1 VGGCGA
7 LRSIDVPPEQD
18 EIYWSYHH
26 AMASRTAW
34 AIHTG
39 ARGGQLPRAPDDR
52 RTAMSTDLRH
62 LVSLGCRVLG
72 AADQGDLI
80 WGHVSARDPEGR
92 GIWMKASGL
101 GFEEVGPDD
110 VLLVS
115 WDGEVLAGDGRRHAE
130 YPIHTEVMRA
140 RSDVGAVIHTHSPAA
155 VALGALGVPL
165 RPISHEAN
173 LFVPP
178 DLARYTRTA
187 DLILTAELGESVAAA
202 LGDRNACMLV
212 NHGVVVA
219 AADVPTATVTAYLLD
234 RACRMQLT
242 AMAAGGWATWSAPE
256 ESLSKRGHCYSD
268 AMLQGAWEYL
278 VRRLG

>member
-1 VGGCGA
+1 MGA
-7 LRSIDVPPEQD
+7 QLREV
-18 EIYWSYHH
+18 
-26 AMASRTAW
+26 
-34 AIHTG
+34 
-39 ARGGQLPRAPDDR
+39 
-52 RTAMSTDLRH
+52 
-62 LVSLGCRVLG
+62 VSQGCRVLG

-80 WGHVSARDPEGR
+80 WGHVSARDPDGR

-115 WDGEVLAGDGRRHAE
+115 WDGEVLEGEGRRHAE

-140 RSDVGAVIHTHSPAA
+140 RPDVGSVIHTHSPAA
-155 VALGALGVPL
+155 VAFGALGVPL
-165 RPISHEAN
+165 RPVSHEAN

-178 DLARYTRTA
+178 DLARFTGTG
-187 DLILTAELGESVAAA
+187 DLISTAELGERVAATLA
-202 LGDRNACMLV
+202 DRNACLLV

-219 AADVPTATVTAYLLD
+219 APDVPTATVTAYLLD

-242 AMAAGGWATWSAPE
+242 VMAAGGWATWSSPE
-256 ESLSKRGHCYSD
+256 ESLSKRGHCYSE

-278 VRRLG
+278 VRRLDRS

>member
-1 VGGCGA
+1 MTEEV
-7 LRSIDVPPEQD
+7 
-18 EIYWSYHH
+18 
-26 AMASRTAW
+26 
-34 AIHTG
+34 
-39 ARGGQLPRAPDDR
+39 R
-52 RTAMSTDLRH
+52 R
-62 LVSLGCRVLG
+62 LVSLGCRILG

-101 GFEEVGPDD
+101 GFEEVAPDD
-110 VLLVS
+110 VVLVS
-115 WDGEVLAGDGRRHAE
+115 WDGEVLAGAGRRHAE

-140 RSDVGAVIHTHSPAA
+140 RSDVGSVIHTHSPAA

-178 DLARYTRTA
+178 DIARFTGTG
-187 DLILTAELGESVAAA
+187 DLVLTAELGRAVAAA
-202 LGDRNACMLV
+202 LGDRNACLMV

-219 AADVPTATVTAYLLD
+219 APDVQTATVTAYLLD

-242 AMAAGGWATWSAPE
+242 AMAAGGWATWSSPA
-256 ESLSKRGHCYSD
+256 ESLAKREHCYPD
-268 AMLQGAWEYL
+268 PLLQGAWEYL
-278 VRRLG
+278 VRRLERT

>member
-1 VGGCGA
+1 
-7 LRSIDVPPEQD
+7 
-18 EIYWSYHH
+18 
-26 AMASRTAW
+26 
-34 AIHTG
+34 
-39 ARGGQLPRAPDDR
+39 
-52 RTAMSTDLRH
+52 MSTDLRH

-115 WDGEVLAGDGRRHAE
+115 WNGEVLAGDGRRHAE

-140 RSDVGAVIHTHSPAA
+140 RADVGAVIHTHSPAA

>member
-1 VGGCGA
+1 V
-7 LRSIDVPPEQD
+7 SD
-18 EIYWSYHH
+18 
-26 AMASRTAW
+26 
-34 AIHTG
+34 
-39 ARGGQLPRAPDDR
+39 
-52 RTAMSTDLRH
+52 DLREM
-62 LVSLGCRVLG
+62 VSLGCRVLG

-92 GIWMKASGL
+92 GVWMKASGL
-101 GFEEVGPDD
+101 GFEEVSPAD

-115 WDGEVLAGDGRRHAE
+115 WDGEVLAGRGRRHAE

-140 RSDVGAVIHTHSPAA
+140 RPDVGSVIHTHSPSA

-178 DLARYTRTA
+178 DLARFTTTG
-187 DLILTAELGESVAAA
+187 DLILTAELGQQVATA

-212 NHGVVVA
+212 NHGIVVA
-219 AADVPTATVTAYLLD
+219 AEDVQTATVTAYLLD

-242 AMAAGGWATWSAPE
+242 AMAAGGWATWSAPN
-256 ESLSKRGHCYSD
+256 ESLAKREHCYPD
-268 AMLQGAWEYL
+268 PLLLGAWEYL
-278 VRRLG
+278 VRRLDRG